1 MRRVRTASGAVA
13 VQIAVVEYHS
23 GARALLS
30 GMTSESTSPRAWAG
44 GRRGSVGVVAAMVA
58 VLAVWLL
65 AACGGTSSEPPES
78 PGPPAEPSAALAPE
92 LVGSWETQHWLDST
106 GSRAIVRTYRFTT
119 DGRYEYTLAQCQSST
134 DCTIQSSERGSAQAA
149 GGILSLRPQTASAD
163 GPRSYPYVVGR
174 DPDVGDLQ
182 LHLTLVDG
190 EVDIFY
196 AA

>member
-1 MRRVRTASGAVA
+1 V
-13 VQIAVVEYHS
+13 
-23 GARALLS
+23 
-30 GMTSESTSPRAWAG
+30 
-44 GRRGSVGVVAAMVA
+44 VA

-65 AACGGTSSEPPES
+65 AACGGTSSAPPQ
-78 PGPPAEPSAALAPE
+78 PPAPPAESSAALAPA

-106 GSRAIVRTYRFTT
+106 GSRAIVRTYRFTA

-134 DCTIQSSERGSAQAA
+134 DCAIQSSERGSVQAA

-163 GPRSYPYVVGR
+163 GARSYPYLVGR

-182 LHLTLVDG
+182 LHLTLTDG
-190 EVDIFY
+190 EADIFY

>member
-1 MRRVRTASGAVA
+1 M
-13 VQIAVVEYHS
+13 
-23 GARALLS
+23 
-30 GMTSESTSPRAWAG
+30 
-44 GRRGSVGVVAAMVA
+44 VAA
-58 VLAVWLL
+58 LAMCLL
-65 AACGGTSSEPPES
+65 AACGGASSATPEPPA
-78 PGPPAEPSAALAPE
+78 PPAESSAALTPE

-106 GSRAIVRTYRFTT
+106 GSRAIVRTYRFTA
-119 DGRYEYTLAQCQSST
+119 DGQYEYTLAQCQSST
-134 DCTIQSSERGSAQAA
+134 DCAIQSSERGSVQAA

-182 LHLTLVDG
+182 LHLTLADG